1 MKKKQISLLLHALSL
16 FCFLLLFR
24 LVFLILFYHSD
35 YKQNSESLWPYLW
48 LGAKFDLRLCLLVL
62 LPLLPIYFTKSISL
76 GISRKITLYYLG
88 FTFSV
93 LTLVYAFD
101 FGHFSYLK
109 LRLSSSILLFLENPK
124 VSADMISESYSPL
137 FYFFLLLFVI
147 ALYIGLTHLIHRLPL
162 PSENFTRKRYSLL
175 SRVFIF
181 FSLGIYGQFS
191 YYPLTWSQAFR
202 TPNTSLFGN
211 PLSTTPALKKATKKS
226 LFYTNFYTSTTSIA
240 RSIFSSFVGM
250 SDVSKVSK
258 RYQ

>member
-62 LPLLPIYFTKSISL
+62 LPLESL
-76 GISRKITLYYLG
+76 AAHK
-88 FTFSV
+88 
-93 LTLVYAFD
+93 
-101 FGHFSYLK
+101 
-109 LRLSSSILLFLENPK
+109 
-124 VSADMISESYSPL
+124 
-137 FYFFLLLFVI
+137 
-147 ALYIGLTHLIHRLPL
+147 
-162 PSENFTRKRYSLL
+162 
-175 SRVFIF
+175 
-181 FSLGIYGQFS
+181 
-191 YYPLTWSQAFR
+191 
-202 TPNTSLFGN
+202 TSLFGN
-211 PLSTTPALKKATKKS
+211 PLSTTPALKKIAKES